1 MKGKKKK
8 KNTNEGFN
16 VDSEILKT
24 VRNILDFLEQI
35 FIKLHPL
42 LRKTLL
48 MEEAEEI
55 HTNGTLRDLV
65 QLLDNIS
72 REYKRL
78 SFHINTKN

>member
-1 MKGKKKK
+1 
-8 KNTNEGFN
+8 
-16 VDSEILKT
+16 
-24 VRNILDFLEQI
+24 
-35 FIKLHPL
+35 
-42 LRKTLL
+42 